1 MIMLLT
7 QIIDII
13 CNRSPDPTNLD
24 RAYKHAKLMKSQLSL
39 MENFV
44 EDLLN
49 LKLIKEGVFQL
60 VEEPFKIQ
68 EALNFIESMFEPHF
82 QTKGLILEQ
91 KAFIRA
97 EMPQIDQEINNS
109 VLHQLPSNE

>member
-1 MIMLLT
+1 
-7 QIIDII
+7 
-13 CNRSPDPTNLD
+13 
-24 RAYKHAKLMKSQLSL
+24 

-60 VEEPFKIQ
+60 VEEPFEIQ
-68 EALNFIESMFEPHF
+68 DALNFIVNMFEPHF

-91 KAFIRA
+91 RAFRSA
-97 EMPQIDQEINNS
+97 EMPQIDCSHYYDMEENKSILLLKAPGND
-109 VLHQLPSNE
+109 